1 MQVQQQRK
9 PAINAAKWS
18 TQVTESL
25 KILPDW
31 NRNPVGTHLVEEMVV
46 PFAFLLIAHADL
58 HLKNVWSRVTSKA
71 LLESRTWRSQYISW
85 KTLQNSKLPSWI
97 ISCLVNVY
105 RAQLAQPSPA
115 NTSECV
121 HHKGGSFLLPL
132 RETLH
137 PGDVTQHCVNGQR
150 MWLQMIACLK
160 TSKNT
165 YCDIL
170 EIYSNVSFQLHV

>member
-18 TQVTESL
+18 TQVTESV
-25 KILPDW
+25 KILPDR

-71 LLESRTWRSQYISW
+71 LLLESRTWRSQYISW
-85 KTLQNSKLPSWI
+85 KTLQNFPVESFHVMCS
-97 ISCLVNVY
+97 Y
-105 RAQLAQPSPA
+105 FFRAQLAQPSPA
-115 NTSECV
+115 NTSESV

-137 PGDVTQHCVNGQR
+137 PGDVTQHCVNCQR

-170 EIYSNVSFQLHV
+170 GIYYNVFFQLHV